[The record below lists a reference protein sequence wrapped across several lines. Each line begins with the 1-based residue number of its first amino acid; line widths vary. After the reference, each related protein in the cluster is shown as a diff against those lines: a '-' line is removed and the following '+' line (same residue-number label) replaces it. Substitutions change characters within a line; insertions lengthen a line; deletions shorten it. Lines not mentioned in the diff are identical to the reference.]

1 MLNRPALFAALDRR
15 IAEAARTGRI
25 MGVLMLR
32 TQRMREFDLSFG
44 YEAGERVAS
53 AMRIALDGALR
64 AVDEVVQIGECDFA
78 VILPDLH
85 DRNHAA
91 LAAAKLVRT
100 LQLPLE
106 VEGRQ
111 FLAPAAIGAA
121 VYPDD
126 GADADLLCRHAD
138 IACAEAASGSERFAL
153 YASPELPDT
162 FAHGDLRDAIVR
174 NQLVLFLQPIIALQ
188 GDRGARAEA
197 LSRWTHPLHGA
208 IAPEAFVQVAEQTGL
223 ISELTRWNFN
233 VALRHAAQSRD
244 RGHPLALS
252 LNVSIAVLQQS
263 TFVEQVLGMLRFWN
277 VPTELVTLEVT
288 ESGLMRD
295 LAHCERMLRQLRD
308 HGFGIAID
316 DFGTGYSSMAYLK
329 RLPAT
334 ELKIDKTF
342 VLDMMRDARVVK
354 LVGSM
359 IDLSHHLGLEVVAEG
374 VEDAETLALLRGLGC
389 DHAQGYY
396 LGRPLPAEQMLAALE
411 SGVRY

>member
-1 MLNRPALFAALDRR
+1 VLNRVALFAALDRH
-15 IAEAARTGRI
+15 IAQAASTGRVL
-25 MGVLMLR
+25 GVLMLR
-32 TQRMREFDLSFG
+32 TQRMREFDLLFG
-44 YEAGERVAS
+44 YEAGERVAD
-53 AMRIALDGALR
+53 AMRTVLDAALR

-106 VEGRQ
+106 IEGRQ

-121 VYPDD
+121 VYPED

-153 YASPELPDT
+153 YASPDIPDA

-174 NQLVLFLQPIIALQ
+174 NQLLLFLQPIVALQ
-188 GDRGARAEA
+188 GERCMRAEA
-197 LSRWTHPLHGA
+197 LSRWTHPVHGA
-208 IAPEAFVQVAEQTGL
+208 IAPEAFIQVAEQTGL

-233 VALRHAAQSRD
+233 VALRHAAQARD
-244 RGHPLALS
+244 CGHPLALS
-252 LNVSIAVLQQS
+252 LNVSIAVLRQD
-263 TFVEQVLGMLRFWN
+263 TFVEQVLGMLRLWN

-295 LAHCERMLRQLRD
+295 LAYCERKLRQLRD

-342 VLDMMRDARVVK
+342 VLDMVRDTRVVK

-359 IDLSHHLGLEVVAEG
+359 IDVSHHLGLEVVAEG
-374 VEDAETLALLRGLGC
+374 VEDADTLTLLRGLGC
-389 DHAQGYY
+389 DHAQGYH
-396 LGRPLPAEQMLAALE
+396 LGRPLPAADVLATLE
-411 SGVRY
+411 SGARH